1 MKTELIDVSPT
12 RKEITIVI
20 EPAQIQSAY
29 DRVSQQYS
37 KGANVP
43 GFRPGHAPT
52 SVVRSRY
59 KSEIRSEVLR
69 ELIPEAVNHAIREH
83 SLNALGE
90 PNVELDNTT
99 ALERLGQDPLTIK
112 VGIEV
117 LPDVQLADYK
127 GLEVNRRKR
136 PITDADVDRMIDNL
150 RDSSAS
156 LQPVENRAS
165 ELGDTVT
172 VNARGNF
179 VEEPE
184 EEEIKVEDVE
194 VVLGG
199 PGVQKEFTENLTGVR
214 ADESRTFQVEYPA
227 DFSSPGLA
235 GKKVEYTTEVTSV
248 RKKELPELDDE
259 WVKSLGPDLDSVE
272 TLKSK
277 IREDLEAR
285 STAESN
291 HLLREEVMKKL
302 LEVHKF
308 EVPESLV
315 DHQTRH
321 RLETVANQMM
331 QRGIDP
337 RNPEINWEGAR
348 DEMKG
353 QAEEDVRATMLLEKI
368 AEVENI
374 AVSDEEVEAEIDTI
388 ATSSRQSKEQVRAA
402 LTKDGGERSIA
413 HRLRNRKALDLLV
426 ENARITDAEWT
437 EPKDV
442 DETPADES
450 PAVDEPNVP

>member
-12 RKEITIVI
+12 RKEIRIEI
-20 EPAQIQSAY
+20 EPAQIRSAY

-37 KGANVP
+37 KAANVP

-69 ELIPEAVNHAIREH
+69 ELIPEAVNQGITEH
-83 SLNALGE
+83 SLNPLGE
-90 PNVELDNTT
+90 PNVELDNT
-99 ALERLGQDPLTIK
+99 AAFERLGEEPLTIR
-112 VGIEV
+112 VGLEV
-117 LPDVQLADYK
+117 LPEVQLGEYK

-136 PITDADVDRMIDNL
+136 PITDADVDRMIESL
-150 RDSSAS
+150 RENTAA
-156 LQPVENRAS
+156 LQPVEDRAS

-179 VEEPE
+179 VDEPE
-184 EEEIKVEDVE
+184 EEEIKVDDVE

-199 PGVQKEFTENLTGVR
+199 QGVQKEFTESLTGVR

-235 GKKVEYTTEVTSV
+235 GKKVEYTTEVISV

-259 WVKSLGPDLDSVE
+259 WVKSLGGDLDSVE
-272 TLKSK
+272 TLKTK

-285 STAESN
+285 ATTESD
-291 HLLREEVMKKL
+291 HLVRDEIMKKL
-302 LEVHKF
+302 LDAHKF

-315 DHQTRH
+315 DQQTRH

-337 RNPEINWEGAR
+337 RNPEINWESAR
-348 DEMKG
+348 NEIKG

-374 AVSDEEVEAEIDTI
+374 FVSEEEVEAEIDAI
-388 ATSSRQSKEQVRAA
+388 ATASRQSKEQVRAA
-402 LTKDGGERSIA
+402 LTKNGGERSIA

-426 ENARITDAEWT
+426 DNARITDAEWT
-437 EPKDV
+437 EPTEV
-442 DETPADES
+442 DETPEDES
-450 PAVDEPNVP
+450 TAVDEPNVP

>member
-12 RKEITIVI
+12 RKEIRIEI
-20 EPAQIQSAY
+20 EPAQIRSAY

-37 KGANVP
+37 KAANVP

-69 ELIPEAVNHAIREH
+69 ELIPEAVNQGITEH
-83 SLNALGE
+83 SLNPLGE
-90 PNVELDNTT
+90 PNVELDNT
-99 ALERLGQDPLTIK
+99 AAFERLGEEPLTLR
-112 VGIEV
+112 VGLEV
-117 LPDVQLADYK
+117 LPEVQLGEYK

-136 PITDADVDRMIDNL
+136 PITDADVDRMIESL
-150 RDSSAS
+150 RENTAA
-156 LQPVENRAS
+156 LQPVEDRAS

-179 VEEPE
+179 VDEPE
-184 EEEIKVEDVE
+184 EEEIKVDDVE

-199 PGVQKEFTENLTGVR
+199 QGVQKEFTESLTGVR

-235 GKKVEYTTEVTSV
+235 GKKVEYTTEVISV

-259 WVKSLGPDLDSVE
+259 WVKSLGGDLDSVE
-272 TLKSK
+272 TLKTK

-285 STAESN
+285 ATTESD
-291 HLLREEVMKKL
+291 HLVRDEIMKKL
-302 LEVHKF
+302 LDAHKF

-315 DHQTRH
+315 DQQTRH

-337 RNPEINWEGAR
+337 RNPEINWESAR
-348 DEMKG
+348 NEIKG

-374 AVSDEEVEAEIDTI
+374 FVSEEEVEAEIDAI
-388 ATSSRQSKEQVRAA
+388 ATASRQSKEQVRAA
-402 LTKDGGERSIA
+402 LTKNGGERSIA

-426 ENARITDAEWT
+426 DNARITDAEWT
-437 EPKDV
+437 EPTEV
-442 DETPADES
+442 DETPEDES
-450 PAVDEPNVP
+450 TAVDEPNVP

>member
-12 RKEITIVI
+12 RKEIRIEI
-20 EPAQIQSAY
+20 EPAQIRSAY

-37 KGANVP
+37 KAANVP

-69 ELIPEAVNHAIREH
+69 ELIPEAVNQGITEH
-83 SLNALGE
+83 SLNPLGE
-90 PNVELDNTT
+90 PNVELDNT
-99 ALERLGQDPLTIK
+99 AAFERLGEEPLTIR
-112 VGIEV
+112 VGLEV
-117 LPDVQLADYK
+117 LPEVQLGEYK
-127 GLEVNRRKR
+127 GLEVNRLKR
-136 PITDADVDRMIDNL
+136 PITDADVDRMIESL
-150 RDSSAS
+150 RENTAA
-156 LQPVENRAS
+156 LQPVEDRAS

-179 VEEPE
+179 VDEPE
-184 EEEIKVEDVE
+184 EEEIKVDDVE

-199 PGVQKEFTENLTGVR
+199 QGVQKEFTESLTGVR

-235 GKKVEYTTEVTSV
+235 GKKVEYTTEVISV

-259 WVKSLGPDLDSVE
+259 WVKSLGGDLDSVE
-272 TLKSK
+272 TLKTK

-285 STAESN
+285 ATTESD
-291 HLLREEVMKKL
+291 HLVRDEIMKKL
-302 LEVHKF
+302 LDAHKF

-315 DHQTRH
+315 DQQTRH

-337 RNPEINWEGAR
+337 RNPEINWESAR
-348 DEMKG
+348 NEIKG

-374 AVSDEEVEAEIDTI
+374 FVSEEEVEAEIDAI
-388 ATSSRQSKEQVRAA
+388 AIASRQSKEQVRAA
-402 LTKDGGERSIA
+402 LTKNGGERSIA

-426 ENARITDAEWT
+426 DNARITDAEWT
-437 EPKDV
+437 EPTEV
-442 DETPADES
+442 DETPEGES
-450 PAVDEPNVP
+450 TAVDEPNVP